1 MQSEKQGKK
10 DGCKRWL
17 GALYLLL
24 ALLAL
29 GRVCV
34 ICYPEK
40 VDAARAYLGGRTAQA
55 FSALS
60 EALGEGKG
68 VREVFSDITGNEG

>member
-1 MQSEKQGKK
+1 MQSEKQSKK
-10 DGCKRWL
+10 DRCRRWL

-29 GRVCV
+29 GRVCML
-34 ICYPEK
+34 CYPEK
-40 VDAARAYLGGRTAQA
+40 VDAARTYLGGRTAQA

-60 EALGEGKG
+60 DALSEGKG
-68 VREVFSDITGNEG
+68 VREVFSDITDDAG